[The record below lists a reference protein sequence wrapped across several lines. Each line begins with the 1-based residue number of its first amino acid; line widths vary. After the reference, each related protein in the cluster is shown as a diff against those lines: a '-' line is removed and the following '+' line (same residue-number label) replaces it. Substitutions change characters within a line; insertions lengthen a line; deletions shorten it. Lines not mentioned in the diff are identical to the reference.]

1 NVDLAKAYDTVSW
14 KFIRFALDH
23 LGVPPRFIDWVM
35 ECVSSASYSIKINK
49 CIHGFFPGKR
59 GLRQGDP
66 LSPLIFVACMEILS
80 RLIRKETRSLPFRFH
95 KNCEETR
102 LTHLIFA
109 DDIVLFCR
117 GDVGSVRVLTSCLE
131 RFRTMSGHRV
141 NVSKSSVFL

>member
-35 ECVSSASYSIKINK
+35 ECVRSASYSIKINK
-49 CIHGFFPGKR
+49 GIHGFFPGKR

-66 LSPLIFVACMEILS
+66 LSPFLFVIYMELLS
-80 RLIRKETRSLPFRFH
+80 RLLKKETSRGTFHYHQHCESL
-95 KNCEETR
+95 R

-117 GDVGSVRVLTSCLE
+117 GDVGS
-131 RFRTMSGHRV
+131 
-141 NVSKSSVFL
+141 